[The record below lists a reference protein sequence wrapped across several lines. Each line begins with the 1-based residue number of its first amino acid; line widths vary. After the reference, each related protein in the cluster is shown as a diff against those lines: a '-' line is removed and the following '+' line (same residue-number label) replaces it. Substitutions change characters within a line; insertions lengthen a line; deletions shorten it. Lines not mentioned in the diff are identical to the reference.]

1 VNIRLAANVL
11 QDSRW
16 FPALDVLLDIVSQ
29 PYSHA
34 SLDPSQ
40 FGQISSSP
48 WLKNATGP
56 REVLAEMIRGAAR
69 TMSRQTPV
77 TAVTLEIDADAPTSG
92 EILPTATMRFTPLKA
107 IALLAQPLQ
116 IIVED
121 ETSDGGFLL
130 WMARLLGKDS
140 IRAAYRAGR
149 VSFRHAGGKRQMLKS
164 ARAMTFGV
172 WPRDGRPIMPM
183 KLRSCAILDSDSH
196 FAGDDRN
203 ATIKSQL
210 EPHVGFVHILE
221 GRTIENYVPRKHAED
236 RLRGAGPAVAAYFSL
251 SEEQRR
257 YFPLKTGFRDEATP
271 PQPQSMSDFKADNR
285 WHPKEKMLFDGI
297 SDTNWQRFSG
307 GFGDSLAAVY
317 QEEAYRCAPGAA
329 HLLTVAQQQEI
340 ENLLVT
346 IINHI

>member
-1 VNIRLAANVL
+1 MNIRLANNVL

-40 FGQISSSP
+40 FRQISSCP
-48 WLKNATGP
+48 WLRNATGP
-56 REVLAEMIRGAAR
+56 RAMLAEMIRGAAR
-69 TMSRQTPV
+69 TMGRQTPV
-77 TAVTLEIDADAPTSG
+77 TAVTLEIDADAPNSG
-92 EILPTATMRFTPLKA
+92 EILPSAIMRFTPLKA

-140 IRAAYRAGR
+140 IRAAYQAGR
-149 VSFRHAGGKRQMLKS
+149 VSFRHAGGKGQMLKS
-164 ARAMTFGV
+164 ARALTFGI

-203 ATIKSQL
+203 ATIKSHL
-210 EPHVGFVHILE
+210 EPHVGFVHILQ

-236 RLRGAGPAVAAYFSL
+236 RFGGSGPALAAYFSL

-257 YFPLKTGFRDEATP
+257 YFPLKTGFRYDATP
-271 PQPQSMSDFKADNR
+271 SQPQSMSDFKADNR
-285 WHPKEKMLFDGI
+285 WDPKEKALFDGI
-297 SDTNWQRFSG
+297 SDTNWLRFSG

-317 QEEAYRCAPGAA
+317 HVEAYRCAPGAA
-329 HLLTVAQQQEI
+329 HLLTVAQRQEI
-340 ENLLVT
+340 ENLLAT
-346 IINHI
+346 ITNYI

>member
-1 VNIRLAANVL
+1 
-11 QDSRW
+11 
-16 FPALDVLLDIVSQ
+16 
-29 PYSHA
+29 
-34 SLDPSQ
+34 
-40 FGQISSSP
+40 
-48 WLKNATGP
+48 
-56 REVLAEMIRGAAR
+56 
-69 TMSRQTPV
+69 
-77 TAVTLEIDADAPTSG
+77 
-92 EILPTATMRFTPLKA
+92 LKA

-285 WHPKEKMLFDGI
+285 WNLGYKLAEV
-297 SDTNWQRFSG
+297 QRRIWRFTRGCVPRGSLSMCTWG
-307 GFGDSLAAVY
+307 GTLTHGRSTTGDREST
-317 QEEAYRCAPGAA
+317 RDD
-329 HLLTVAQQQEI
+329 
-340 ENLLVT
+340 N
-346 IINHI
+346 